1 MKIRRDWFEFYTSKH
16 LCLHYNEDVNV
27 VGNKIVG
34 PLGPLG
40 PSGMFAS
47 GIFTLYGTG
56 IGPL

>member
-1 MKIRRDWFEFYTSKH
+1 MKSRRDWIESYRSKH
-16 LCLHYNEDVNV
+16 SYLHCNEDVNV

-40 PSGMFAS
+40 PY